1 MKYEKRQQ
9 VIGTTSSFFSFEKSH
24 KFIVSYKPLCLF
36 DLYLRT
42 FWLCFDSNSNT
53 EKSSSRGL
61 CCLRM
66 TISVYYDDCHLW
78 QWWHICDSLDWIS
91 NKASNFFIARTVA
104 VKKSTQL
111 NFWNDLQ
118 SHIVHTF
125 LWLLDLVFFNREI
138 NVRQVGLETRNQ
150 AFVFFRCQHALNFE

>member
-1 MKYEKRQQ
+1 MLKKSQIPYKAKVGNTVGKCTTVKYEKRQQ

-53 EKSSSRGL
+53 EKSSSAHVVYVVFAWQSL
-61 CCLRM
+61 CTTM
-66 TISVYYDDCHLW
+66 IAIYDSDGISVTRWTESQIRLVT
-78 QWWHICDSLDWIS
+78 
-91 NKASNFFIARTVA
+91 FFIARTVA

-125 LWLLDLVFFNREI
+125 LWLLDLVF
-138 NVRQVGLETRNQ
+138 
-150 AFVFFRCQHALNFE
+150 